1 MAKRDY
7 YEVLGIN
14 KNASQDEIK
23 KAFRTMAKKYH
34 PDLNANNKD
43 AAEKFKEVNEA
54 YEVLSDQN
62 KKARYDQFGH
72 AGVDPSYSAGSSGGA
87 GGFGGFGGFGD
98 FGVDLGDI
106 FGSMFG
112 GFGGFGSSARTRNPN
127 APKKGQNIE
136 VTIGLTFLEAALGA
150 KKTIKFTRTES
161 CSACSGSGCASGS
174 KPVKCSEC
182 GGVGAVNVTQRTPFG
197 MVSTTK
203 TCPKCHGSGSLIN
216 NPCKSCGGS
225 GVRQKSVSLDVN
237 CPAGIDDKQIF
248 VIKGQGNTGYKG
260 GPNGDVEV
268 LVRVTKHEIFSRDG
282 YDVYCEVPVTFT
294 QLALGDS
301 IVVPTIDGKVQYSIA
316 EGTQPGTTFRLKGRG
331 IPFTSGR
338 GRGDEYIRV
347 NIEVPK
353 GLNSK
358 QKEKLREFADS
369 LQDGKNYTKRKSF
382 FEKLKDEFSI

>member
-72 AGVDPSYSAGSSGGA
+72 AGVDPSYSAGSGGA

-112 GFGGFGSSARTRNPN
+112 GFGGFGSSGRTRNPN

-174 KPVKCSEC
+174 KPVKCPEC
-182 GGVGAVNVTQRTPFG
+182 GGAGAVNVTQRTPFG

-248 VIKGQGNTGYKG
+248 VIKGQGNAGYKG

-331 IPFTSGR
+331 IPFTNGR

-358 QKEKLREFADS
+358 QKEKLREFADT

-382 FEKLKDEFSI
+382 FEKLKDEFSL